1 MRDIMRDIKQCMI
14 DMSRTGAREVVT
26 FQPARAGCEW
36 SDFQPAIFCSQNI
49 GRNVD
54 QCIGDMLSGAR
65 TNLEGTV
72 GEGGEDQCRGD
83 RLLLISKIVILARL
97 SRPLITALR
106 SGSCLLHVY
115 KVREQITSTQLIS
128 VQTKA
133 LIKLYQVSRMF
144 PCHFPPSDD
153 QPWI

>member
-1 MRDIMRDIKQCMI
+1 MRDIKQCMI
-14 DMSRTGAREVVT
+14 DMSRTAAREVAT

-36 SDFQPAIFCSQNI
+36 SDFQPAIFCSKNI
-49 GRNVD
+49 GRNSYFGKLVRGGG
-54 QCIGDMLSGAR
+54 QMQRGHV
-65 TNLEGTV
+65 EW
-72 GEGGEDQCRGD
+72 GEDQCIGD
-83 RLLLISKIVILARL
+83 RLLLISKIVILARF